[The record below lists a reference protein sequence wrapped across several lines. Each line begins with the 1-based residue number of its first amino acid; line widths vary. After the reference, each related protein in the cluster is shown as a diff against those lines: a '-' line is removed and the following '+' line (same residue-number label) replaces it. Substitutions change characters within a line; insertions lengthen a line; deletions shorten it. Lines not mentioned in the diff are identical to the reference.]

1 MQPLTRKKKR
11 KESIERWEWKEKI
24 KDLIKTKI
32 GGSLLRIIGNSQ
44 G

>member
-1 MQPLTRKKKR
+1 MGM
-11 KESIERWEWKEKI
+11 EWKEKI
-24 KDLIKTKI
+24 KELIKTKI